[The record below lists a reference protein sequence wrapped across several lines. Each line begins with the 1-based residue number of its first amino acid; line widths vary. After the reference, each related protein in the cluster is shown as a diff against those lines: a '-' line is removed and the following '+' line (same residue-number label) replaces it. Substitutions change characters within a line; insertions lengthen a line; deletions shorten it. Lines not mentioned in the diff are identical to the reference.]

1 MTEKKKREKRGRLDL
16 FEKQILGK
24 DKRQS
29 VIFLKLN
36 VTEEAQKGMDSKD
49 RRREKRVLCEE
60 KGEKGQN

>member
-49 RRREKRVLCEE
+49 RRREKSVV
-60 KGEKGQN
+60 

>member
-1 MTEKKKREKRGRLDL
+1 MTEKKKREKRGRL
-16 FEKQILGK
+16 FLGK

-60 KGEKGQN
+60 KGKKGQN

>member
-1 MTEKKKREKRGRLDL
+1 MCSEVGKFSLTEKKKREKRGRLDL

-49 RRREKRVLCEE
+49 RRRENSVV
-60 KGEKGQN
+60 

>member
-36 VTEEAQKGMDSKD
+36 VTEEAQKRMDSKD

-60 KGEKGQN
+60 KGKKGQN